1 MTQSLV
7 LQLTLNNSTFLWIEY
22 YTPITNVEELK
33 FDLIKQFEE
42 LDRDDNVIVVIDSI
56 GNLAS
61 KKELEDALSEKSVAD
76 MSRAKPLKGLFRMST
91 PYLKMKNIPLIA

>member
-1 MTQSLV
+1 MDRV
-7 LQLTLNNSTFLWIEY
+7 LH
-22 YTPITNVEELK
+22 TPITNVEELK

-76 MSRAKPLKGLFRMST
+76 MSRAKH
-91 PYLKMKNIPLIA
+91 